1 MALRLAEGN
10 ERILVQ
16 AGDFPLA
23 PHHPAPAL
31 RLTLEE
37 AQTASWIGRLGIAG
51 GDRIVIFTAR
61 PDTYTPFIETLGATS
76 PTPPVMLV
84 TEQPVALAISAR
96 PYVTQVNLAEI
107 ARERLSR
114 EWRAVAIRQKAFRL
128 WTLLKDARKPLIIT
142 QNDPDPDAI
151 ASGMAVQALLG
162 SEIKSTLA
170 TLGRVTR
177 NENLAMTR
185 LLKRPVKTIAAADIP
200 AYDRVVFV
208 DVQPPYFPPGLFH
221 RVDAVLDHHPGAGDY
236 DAAFRDVDTTYGA
249 TATMMF
255 EYLDAGGI
263 PISERLA
270 TALLY
275 GVITDTML
283 LARDS
288 SERDFNAFAALWP
301 RANHNLLAGMS
312 RPRLNADELKYFVRA
327 IRARRAVEDFLFI
340 WLGSVEREDI
350 IPRMA
355 DFSLQIG
362 ETVVTGVA
370 GVVDGAVSLSARN
383 TDLNLDVGEMISHV
397 FSPFGGAGGH
407 RSMAKAVFPLSAFR
421 KATGARTLSQVG
433 DALMTMMRLALADRR
448 K

>member
-1 MALRLAEGN
+1 MALRLAEDS

-23 PHHPAPAL
+23 PHHPAPTL
-31 RLTLEE
+31 RLTAGQ
-37 AQTASWIGRLGIAG
+37 AQTASWLDQLAPG
-51 GDRIVIFTAR
+51 GDDRIIIFTVK
-61 PDTYTPFIETLGATS
+61 PDTYTPLIESLGSRS

-84 TEQPVALAISAR
+84 TERPVTLAISAR
-96 PYVTQVNLAEI
+96 PYITLVNLAEI

-114 EWRAVAIRQKAFRL
+114 EWRAVAIRQKAYRL
-128 WTLLKDARKPLIIT
+128 WSLLKDARKPLIIT

-162 SEIKSTLA
+162 TEIKATLA
-170 TLGRVTR
+170 TLGRITR

-221 RVDAVLDHHPGAGDY
+221 RVDAVIDHHPGAGEY
-236 DAAFRDVDTTYGA
+236 EAAFRDVDTTYGA

-275 GVITDTML
+275 GIITDTML

-288 SERDFNAFAALWP
+288 SERDFHAFSALWP
-301 RANHNLLAGMS
+301 RANHSLLSGMS
-312 RPRLNADELKYFVRA
+312 RPRLNADELKYFMRA
-327 IRARRAVEDFLFI
+327 IRARRAVDDFLFI
-340 WLGSVEREDI
+340 WLGKVEREDI
-350 IPRMA
+350 IPRLA

-362 ETVVTGVA
+362 ETAVAGVA
-370 GVVDGAVSLSARN
+370 GVVNGAVSLSARN
-383 TDLNLDVGEMISHV
+383 TDLNLDVGELISHV

-407 RSMAKAVFPLSAFR
+407 RSMAKAVFPLSTFR
-421 KATGARTLSQVG
+421 KAAGARSLAQVG
-433 DALMTMMRLALADRR
+433 EALMSMMRLALADRR